1 MKLNEFY
8 RHYLSK
14 LRLIYVENEAANITK
29 MVFESLANISRADV
43 IRNPEMEIESGTF
56 SSLNQALDQLLNH
69 QPIQYVLG
77 EAWFYHLNF
86 KVSDAV
92 LIPRPETEELVELV
106 IQHINSSHQKTV
118 VDIGTG
124 SGCIPIS
131 IKKNIP
137 ELSITAV
144 DVSKAALN
152 IATSNANFHQTI
164 IEFKQVDFL
173 NELEREKLGMFD
185 VIISNPPYIPN
196 VEIQSMDKHVTE
208 YEPHLALFVPD
219 NNPLIFY
226 KAILRFAKNHLSE
239 KGNIF
244 LETHENF
251 ANDVCALFKDAGF
264 DAKVKNDLFEKPR
277 MVLINHFH

>member
-8 RHYLSK
+8 RHYLTK
-14 LRLIYVENEAANITK
+14 LRLIYVENEASNITK
-29 MVFESLANISRADV
+29 MVFESLAKISRADV
-43 IRNPEMEIESGTF
+43 IRNPEMEIEQDIF

-77 EAWFYHLNF
+77 EAWFYHLKF

-92 LIPRPETEELVELV
+92 LIPRSETEELVELV
-106 IQHINSSHQKTV
+106 IQHLKSSHQKTV

-137 ELSITAV
+137 EISITAV
-144 DVSKAALN
+144 DVSKAALD
-152 IATSNANFHQTI
+152 IASTNANVHQVNI
-164 IEFKQVDFL
+164 DFKHVNFL
-173 NELEREKLGMFD
+173 NELEREKIGMFD

-219 NNPLIFY
+219 EDPLIFY

-239 KGNIF
+239 KGNVF

-251 ANDVCALFKDAGF
+251 ASEVCALFKDAGYE
-264 DAKVKNDLFEKPR
+264 ATVKNDLFEKPR
-277 MVLINHFH
+277 MVLINRFH

>member
-8 RHYLSK
+8 RDFLLQ

-43 IRNPEMEIESGTF
+43 LMNPEMEIEQDTF
-56 SSLNQALDQLLNH
+56 LSLNQALDQLLNH

-106 IQHINSSHQKTV
+106 IQHIKSTHKKTV

-131 IKKNIP
+131 IKKYIP
-137 ELSITAV
+137 EISITAV
-144 DVSKAALN
+144 DVSEAALAL
-152 IATSNANFHQTI
+152 ATTNAIVHQTI

-173 NELEREKLGMFD
+173 NEVEREKLGMFD
-185 VIISNPPYIPN
+185 IIISNPPYIPN

-208 YEPHLALFVPD
+208 YEPHLALFIPD
-219 NNPLIFY
+219 EDPLIFY
-226 KAILRFAKNHLSE
+226 KAILIFAKNHLNE

-251 ANDVCALFKDAGF
+251 ADDVCSLFKDAGYE
-264 DAKVKNDLFEKPR
+264 ATVKNDLFEKPR
-277 MVLINHFH
+277 MVLINRFH

>member
-29 MVFESLANISRADV
+29 MVFESLAKISRADV
-43 IRNPEMEIESGTF
+43 LRNPEMEIEHDIF
-56 SSLNQALDQLLNH
+56 LSLNQALDKLLNH

-92 LIPRPETEELVELV
+92 LIPRPETEELVNLV
-106 IQHINSSHQKTV
+106 IQHIKTSHQKTV

-144 DVSKAALN
+144 DVSKAALD
-152 IATSNANFHQTI
+152 IASTNANVHQVNI
-164 IEFKQVDFL
+164 DFKQVDFL
-173 NELEREKLGMFD
+173 NEVEREKLGMFD
-185 VIISNPPYIPN
+185 IIISNPPYIPN

-208 YEPHLALFVPD
+208 FEPHLALFVPD
-219 NNPLIFY
+219 EDPLLFY
-226 KAILRFAKNHLSE
+226 KAILSFAKNHLSE
-239 KGNIF
+239 RGNIF
-244 LETHENF
+244 LETHESF
-251 ANDVCALFKDAGF
+251 ADDVCSLFIAAGF

-277 MVLINHFH
+277 MVLINRFH

>member
-8 RHYLSK
+8 RHFLLQ
-14 LRLIYVENEAANITK
+14 LRLIYVENEASNITK
-29 MVFESLANISRADV
+29 MIFESLANISRSDV
-43 IRNPEMEIESGTF
+43 LRNPEMEIESNTF

-77 EAWFYHLNF
+77 EAWFYHLKF
-86 KVSDAV
+86 KVSEAV

-106 IQHINSSHQKTV
+106 IQHLKSSHQKTV

-144 DVSKAALN
+144 EVSKAAIDL
-152 IATSNANFHQTI
+152 ASTNANLHQVNI
-164 IEFKQVDFL
+164 DFKQVNFL
-173 NELEREKLGMFD
+173 NEVEREKLGMFD

-196 VEIQSMDKHVTE
+196 EEIQSMDKHVTE

-219 NNPLIFY
+219 ENPLIFY
-226 KAILRFAKNHLSE
+226 NAILSFAKNHLNE
-239 KGNIF
+239 KGKIF

-251 ANDVCALFKDAGF
+251 AEEVYALFKDAGYE
-264 DAKVKNDLFEKPR
+264 AKVKNDLFEKPR
-277 MVLINHFH
+277 MVLINRFH

>member
-8 RHYLSK
+8 RDFLLQ

-43 IRNPEMEIESGTF
+43 LMNPEMEIEQDTF
-56 SSLNQALDQLLNH
+56 LSLNQALDQLLNH

-106 IQHINSSHQKTV
+106 IQHIKSTHKKTV

-131 IKKNIP
+131 IKKYIP
-137 ELSITAV
+137 EISITAV
-144 DVSKAALN
+144 DVSEAALAL
-152 IATSNANFHQTI
+152 ATTNAIVHQTI

-173 NELEREKLGMFD
+173 NEVEREKLGMFD
-185 VIISNPPYIPN
+185 IIISNPPYIPN
-196 VEIQSMDKHVTE
+196 VEIQSMDKHVTDF
-208 YEPHLALFVPD
+208 EPHLALFVPD
-219 NNPLIFY
+219 EDPLIFY
-226 KAILRFAKNHLSE
+226 KAILIFAKNHLNE

-251 ANDVCALFKDAGF
+251 ADDVCSLFKDAGYE
-264 DAKVKNDLFEKPR
+264 ATVKNDLFEKPR
-277 MVLINHFH
+277 MVLINRFH

>member
-8 RHYLSK
+8 RHFLLQ

-43 IRNPEMEIESGTF
+43 LRNPEMEIDQETF
-56 SSLNQALDQLLNH
+56 SLLNQALEKLLNH

-106 IQHINSSHQKTV
+106 IQHIKSTHQKTV
-118 VDIGTG
+118 LDVGTG

-137 ELSITAV
+137 EISITAV
-144 DVSKAALN
+144 DVSKTAIDL
-152 IATSNANFHQTI
+152 ATTNANVHKVNI
-164 IEFKQVDFL
+164 DFKQVDFL
-173 NELEREKLGMFD
+173 NEVEREKLGMFD

-208 YEPHLALFVPD
+208 YEPHLALFVPNED
-219 NNPLIFY
+219 PLIFY
-226 KAILRFAKNHLSE
+226 KAILRFAKNHLNE

-244 LETHENF
+244 LETHENY
-251 ANDVCALFKDAGF
+251 AAEVCDLFKDAAF
-264 DAKVKNDLFEKPR
+264 ESKVKNDLFEKPR
-277 MVLINHFH
+277 MVLINRFH

>member
-8 RHYLSK
+8 RHFLLQ
-14 LRLIYVENEAANITK
+14 LRFIYDENEASNITK

-43 IRNPEMEIESGTF
+43 LRNPEMQIDQDTF
-56 SSLNQALDQLLNH
+56 SLLNQSLDQLLNH

-77 EAWFYHLNF
+77 EAWFYHLKY

-92 LIPRPETEELVELV
+92 LIPRPETEELVNLV
-106 IQHINSSHQKTV
+106 IQHLKSSQQKTV
-118 VDIGTG
+118 IEIGTG

-137 ELSITAV
+137 EISITSV
-144 DVSKAALN
+144 DVSNAALDL
-152 IATSNANFHQTI
+152 ATTNANFHQTI

-185 VIISNPPYIPN
+185 IIISNPPYIPH
-196 VEIQSMDKHVTE
+196 VEKNTMDKHVTDF
-208 YEPHLALFVPD
+208 EPALALFVPD
-219 NNPLIFY
+219 EDPLIFY
-226 KAILRFAKNHLSE
+226 KAILRFAKNHLNE
-239 KGNIF
+239 KGKIF

-251 ANDVCALFKDAGF
+251 SGDVCALFKDAGF

-277 MVLINHFH
+277 MVLINRFH

>member
-8 RHYLSK
+8 RYYLTN
-14 LRLIYVENEAANITK
+14 LGLIYVENEASNITK

-43 IRNPEMEIESGTF
+43 LRNPEMEIESNTF
-56 SSLNQALDQLLNH
+56 SSLNQALDKLLNH

-92 LIPRPETEELVELV
+92 LIPRPETEELVDLV
-106 IQHINSSHQKTV
+106 IQHIKASHQKAV
-118 VDIGTG
+118 LDIGTG

-137 ELSITAV
+137 EISITSV
-144 DVSKAALN
+144 DVSKEALN
-152 IATSNANFHQTI
+152 IATKNANFHQAI

-185 VIISNPPYIPN
+185 IIISNPPYIPN
-196 VEIQSMDKHVTE
+196 VEKNTMDKHVADF
-208 YEPHLALFVPD
+208 EPAIALFVP
-219 NNPLIFY
+219 NNDPLIFY
-226 KAILRFAKNHLSE
+226 KAILSFAKNHLNE
-239 KGNIF
+239 KGNVF

-251 ANDVCALFKDAGF
+251 AVEVCALFKDAGF
-264 DAKVKNDLFEKPR
+264 DAKVKNDLFEKQR
-277 MVLINHFH
+277 MVLINRFH

>member
-8 RHYLSK
+8 RHFLLQ
-14 LRLIYVENEAANITK
+14 LRHIYVENEASNITK
-29 MVFESLANISRADV
+29 MVFESLAKISRADV
-43 IRNPEMEIESGTF
+43 IRNPEMEFEHDIF
-56 SSLNQALDQLLNH
+56 SSLNQALDKLLNH

-92 LIPRPETEELVELV
+92 LIPRPETEELVALV
-106 IQHINSSHQKTV
+106 IQHIKSSHQKTV
-118 VDIGTG
+118 LDIGSG

-137 ELSITAV
+137 EISITSV
-144 DVSKAALN
+144 DVSKEALK
-152 IATSNANFHQTI
+152 IARTNANFHQTI

-173 NELEREKLGMFD
+173 NEIEREKLGMFD
-185 VIISNPPYIPN
+185 IIISNPPYIPN

-219 NNPLIFY
+219 EDPLIFY
-226 KAILRFAKNHLSE
+226 KAILSFAQNHLS
-239 KGNIF
+239 KRGNIY
-244 LETHENF
+244 LETHESF
-251 ANDVCALFKDAGF
+251 AAEVCALFKDEGF
-264 DAKVKNDLFEKPR
+264 EAKIKNDLFDRPR
-277 MVLINHFH
+277 MVLINRFR

>member
-29 MVFESLANISRADV
+29 MVFESLAKISRADV
-43 IRNPEMEIESGTF
+43 LRNPGMDIDQDIF
-56 SSLNQALDQLLNH
+56 SLLNQALDKLLNH

-86 KVSDAV
+86 NVSDAV
-92 LIPRPETEELVELV
+92 LIPRPETEELVDLV
-106 IQHINSSHQKTV
+106 IQHIKSSHQKTV
-118 VDIGTG
+118 LDIGSG
-124 SGCIPIS
+124 SGCISIS

-137 ELSITAV
+137 EISITSV
-144 DVSKAALN
+144 DVSKAALD
-152 IATSNANFHQTI
+152 IASTNANFHQTI

-173 NELEREKLGMFD
+173 NEVESEKLGMFD
-185 VIISNPPYIPN
+185 IIISNPPYIPN
-196 VEIQSMDKHVTE
+196 VEKNTMDKHVTDF
-208 YEPHLALFVPD
+208 EPALALFVPD
-219 NNPLIFY
+219 NDPLIFY

-239 KGNIF
+239 KGNVF

-251 ANDVCALFKDAGF
+251 ADDVCSLFIVAGF
-264 DAKVKNDLFEKPR
+264 DARVKNDLFDKPR
-277 MVLINHFH
+277 MVLINRFH

>member
-8 RHYLSK
+8 RDFLLQ

-43 IRNPEMEIESGTF
+43 LMNPEMEIEQDTF
-56 SSLNQALDQLLNH
+56 LSLNQALDQLLNH

-92 LIPRPETEELVELV
+92 LIPRPETEELVDIT
-106 IQHINSSHQKTV
+106 IQHLKKTNQKTV
-118 VDIGTG
+118 LDIGTG

-131 IKKNIP
+131 IKKYIP
-137 ELSITAV
+137 EISITAV
-144 DVSKAALN
+144 DVSEVALAL
-152 IATSNANFHQTI
+152 ATTNAIVHQTI

-173 NELEREKLGMFD
+173 NEVEREKLGMFD
-185 VIISNPPYIPN
+185 IIISNPPYIPN

-208 YEPHLALFVPD
+208 YEPHLALFIPD
-219 NNPLIFY
+219 EDPLIFY
-226 KAILRFAKNHLSE
+226 KAILIFAKNHLNE

-251 ANDVCALFKDAGF
+251 ADDVCSLFKDAGYE
-264 DAKVKNDLFEKPR
+264 AIVKNDLFEKPR
-277 MVLINHFH
+277 MVLINRFH

>member
-8 RHYLSK
+8 RHFLLQ
-14 LRLIYVENEAANITK
+14 LRHIYVENEASNITK
-29 MVFESLANISRADV
+29 MVFESLANISRSDV
-43 IRNPEMEIESGTF
+43 LRNPEMEIETNTF

-92 LIPRPETEELVELV
+92 LIPRPETEELVDLV

-118 VDIGTG
+118 LDIGTG

-137 ELSITAV
+137 EISITAV
-144 DVSKAALN
+144 DVSKEALN
-152 IATSNANFHQTI
+152 IATTNANFHQTI

-173 NELEREKLGMFD
+173 NEIEREKLGMFD
-185 VIISNPPYIPN
+185 IIISNPPYIPN

-219 NNPLIFY
+219 EDPLIFY
-226 KAILRFAKNHLSE
+226 KAILSFAQNHLNE
-239 KGNIF
+239 KGNVF

-251 ANDVCALFKDAGF
+251 AAEVCALFKDTGF
-264 DAKVKNDLFEKPR
+264 EAKVKKDLFEKPR
-277 MVLINHFH
+277 MVLINRFH

>member
-14 LRLIYVENEAANITK
+14 LKLIYVENEASNITK

-43 IRNPEMEIESGTF
+43 LRNPEMEIEANTF
-56 SSLNQALDQLLNH
+56 SSLNQALNQLLNH

-77 EAWFYHLNF
+77 EAWFYHLKF

-92 LIPRPETEELVELV
+92 LIPRPETEELVEIA
-106 IQHINSSHQKTV
+106 IQHLKQKNQKKLL
-118 VDIGTG
+118 DIGTG

-131 IKKNIP
+131 LKKNIP
-137 ELSITAV
+137 EINITSVDLST
-144 DVSKAALN
+144 KAIE
-152 IATSNANFHQTI
+152 IASENADNHQI
-164 IEFKQVDFL
+164 KIYFKVLDFL
-173 NELEREKLGMFD
+173 DENSWQNLDAYD

-208 YEPHLALFVPD
+208 FEPHLALFVPD
-219 NNPLIFY
+219 EDPLIFY
-226 KAILRFAKNHLSE
+226 KAILRFAKNHLN
-239 KGNIF
+239 KNGNIF

-251 ANDVCALFKDAGF
+251 ADEVCSLFKDAGYE
-264 DAKVKNDLFEKPR
+264 ATVKNDLFDKPR
-277 MVLINHFH
+277 MVLINRFH

>member
-8 RHYLSK
+8 RDFLLQ

-43 IRNPEMEIESGTF
+43 LMNPEMEIEQDTF
-56 SSLNQALDQLLNH
+56 LSLNQALDQLLNH

-106 IQHINSSHQKTV
+106 IQHIKSTHKKTV

-131 IKKNIP
+131 IKKYIP
-137 ELSITAV
+137 EISITAV
-144 DVSKAALN
+144 DVSEAALAL
-152 IATSNANFHQTI
+152 ATTNAIVHQTI

-173 NELEREKLGMFD
+173 NEVEREKLGMFD
-185 VIISNPPYIPN
+185 IIISNPPYIPN

-219 NNPLIFY
+219 EDPLIFY
-226 KAILRFAKNHLSE
+226 KAILSFAKNHLD
-239 KGNIF
+239 KNGNIF

-251 ANDVCALFKDAGF
+251 AAEVCALFKNAGF
-264 DAKVKNDLFEKPR
+264 DATIKNDLFEKQR
-277 MVLINHFH
+277 IVLINRFH

>member
-8 RHYLSK
+8 RDFLLQ

-43 IRNPEMEIESGTF
+43 LMNPEMEIEQDTF
-56 SSLNQALDQLLNH
+56 LSLNQALDQLLNH

-106 IQHINSSHQKTV
+106 IQHIKSTHKKTV

-144 DVSKAALN
+144 DVSKAALD
-152 IATSNANFHQTI
+152 IASTNANFHQTI

-173 NELEREKLGMFD
+173 NEVEREKLGMFD
-185 VIISNPPYIPN
+185 IIISNPPYIPN
-196 VEIQSMDKHVTE
+196 VEKNTMDKHVTDF
-208 YEPHLALFVPD
+208 EPALALFVPD
-219 NNPLIFY
+219 EDPLIFY
-226 KAILRFAKNHLSE
+226 KDILSFAKNHLNE
-239 KGNIF
+239 KGKIF

-251 ANDVCALFKDAGF
+251 ADDVCSLFKDAGF
-264 DAKVKNDLFEKPR
+264 DAIVKNDLFDKPR
-277 MVLINHFH
+277 MVLINRFR

>member
-8 RHYLSK
+8 RHFLLQ

-86 KVSDAV
+86 KVSEAV

-137 ELSITAV
+137 EISITTV
-144 DVSKAALN
+144 DVSKATLG
-152 IATSNANFHQTI
+152 IASTNANFHQTI

-173 NELEREKLGMFD
+173 NEVEREKLGMFD

-208 YEPHLALFVPD
+208 YEPHLALFVPNED
-219 NNPLIFY
+219 PLIFY
-226 KAILRFAKNHLSE
+226 KAILRFAKNHLNE
-239 KGNIF
+239 NGNIF

-251 ANDVCALFKDAGF
+251 ALEVCALFKDDGYEATI
-264 DAKVKNDLFEKPR
+264 KNDLFEKPR
-277 MVLINHFH
+277 MVLINRFH

>member
-8 RHYLSK
+8 RHFLLQ
-14 LRLIYVENEAANITK
+14 LRLIYVENEASNITK
-29 MVFESLANISRADV
+29 MIFESLANISRSDV
-43 IRNPEMEIESGTF
+43 LRNPEMGIESDTF

-77 EAWFYHLNF
+77 EAWFYHLKF
-86 KVSDAV
+86 KVSEAV

-106 IQHINSSHQKTV
+106 IQHLKSSHQKTV
-118 VDIGTG
+118 LDIGTG

-144 DVSKAALN
+144 EVSKAAIDL
-152 IATSNANFHQTI
+152 ASTNANLHQVNI
-164 IEFKQVDFL
+164 DFKQVNFL
-173 NELEREKLGMFD
+173 NEVEREKLGMFD
-185 VIISNPPYIPN
+185 IIISNPPYIPN
-196 VEIQSMDKHVTE
+196 VEIQLMDKHVTE

-219 NNPLIFY
+219 EDPLIFY
-226 KAILRFAKNHLSE
+226 KAILSFAKNHLNE
-239 KGNIF
+239 KGKIF

-251 ANDVCALFKDAGF
+251 AGEVCALFKDEGF
-264 DAKVKNDLFEKPR
+264 EAKIKNDLFEKPR
-277 MVLINHFH
+277 MVLINRFH